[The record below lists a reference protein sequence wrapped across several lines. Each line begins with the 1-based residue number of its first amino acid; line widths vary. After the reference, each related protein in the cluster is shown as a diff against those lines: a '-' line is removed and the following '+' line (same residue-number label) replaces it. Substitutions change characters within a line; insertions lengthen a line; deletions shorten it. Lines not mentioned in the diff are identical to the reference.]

1 MDLNSLAPAV
11 HKYFQNGLAPSTHK
25 SYQAALKKF
34 YLFCSTYNVYTPFPL
49 TEHILCTFVAFMAD
63 QGLAPQ
69 TVKSYIAAVRSMQIS
84 LGLLDPRDQSSFQM
98 LRRVQAGITRL
109 RMLQGT
115 THRVRLPVTPH
126 IMFKVRESL
135 SLSSNPDRRVIWA
148 VITTAFFGFFRLGE
162 LLPES
167 ATGFNIATDLAWGD
181 VAVDNR
187 QAPKMVQIHL
197 KKSKTHQFG
206 RGVDVVVGTTG
217 SPLCPVAAV
226 VDYISE
232 RGSQPGP
239 FFLNPDKTALTKSQ
253 FVSRFR
259 STLQLLGFPQDD
271 YAGHSFRIGAATT
284 AASSLDSM
292 IQTLGRWHSAAFLQY
307 IRTPKEQLAALS
319 ATLAS
324 SAVQPNS

>member
-1 MDLNSLAPAV
+1 
-11 HKYFQNGLAPSTHK
+11 
-25 SYQAALKKF
+25 
-34 YLFCSTYNVYTPFPL
+34 
-49 TEHILCTFVAFMAD
+49 MAD

-69 TVKSYIAAVRSMQIS
+69 TVKSYLAAVRNMQIS
-84 LGLLDPRDQSSFQM
+84 LGLPDPRDQSSFPM
-98 LRRVQAGITRL
+98 LKRVQAGIARL
-109 RMLQGT
+109 RMLHGST
-115 THRVRLPVTPH
+115 PRVRLPVTPH
-126 IMFKVRESL
+126 IMSKVQVSL
-135 SLSSNPDRRVIWA
+135 SLSTNPDRHVIWA
-148 VITTAFFGFFRLGE
+148 VISTAFFGFFRLGE

-167 ATGFNIATDLAWGD
+167 ASGFNAATDLAWGD

-197 KKSKTHQFG
+197 KKSKTRQFG
-206 RGVDVVVGTTG
+206 PGVDVVVGTTG
-217 SPLCPVAAV
+217 SPLCPVTAIVA
-226 VDYISE
+226 YISE

-239 FFLNPDKTALTKSQ
+239 FFLNPDKSALTKSQ

-259 STLQLLGFPQDD
+259 SMLQLLGFPQND

-284 AASSLDSM
+284 ASSLGIEDSM

-324 SAVQPNS
+324 SASRRPGS